1 VATKFLSTL
10 SGTAF
15 GAAGDEAVSVRVSG
29 DSVPR
34 VRIDAGGKITW
45 GSGSATGDVTLY
57 RSAAN
62 ALKTDDTLQAV
73 AGVITATTDGAP
85 SAALADGAIAIDT
98 TNDAFYFRSSS
109 TWSQVSGGGGAS
121 LSVSDG
127 PPDSPSAGDLWFES
141 DTGRTLVYYA
151 DGSSNQWVEIGLA
164 SASGA
169 SGTDGKIQFSES
181 DSLTSDTLLHWDNT
195 NNRLG
200 IGTTSP
206 ATALSVYTTA
216 SVGGITLD
224 GSTYPAITLKGAG
237 TIRGYIGIATAA
249 TGFSSDAA
257 TGDIVVRS
265 DSTKLHLGTGSGA
278 AALTVSG
285 TSVGIGTASPVGK
298 VNIKHDNADG
308 VVDFTDGLVF
318 TNRAGGG
325 ADHWTHA
332 GIVSTGSSGFNGNLV
347 FGTDGDST
355 NNTSGIAER
364 MRVTTDGLCF
374 NGDSASSNALD
385 DYEEGTW
392 SPTYTSTNGDM
403 SGVTVNATFTEGQYQ
418 KVGRWVT
425 CTWFIRTDSIT
436 TLGTGFALLSG
447 FPFDKSN
454 RGTYTRV
461 AGTAGVI
468 FDFVTRS
475 PEFVW
480 FPDNGSSCYL
490 SYHSGDQNEYGT
502 ISTSNLATS
511 ANRNGFFG
519 TITYETDD

>member
-1 VATKFLSTL
+1 MATKFLSTL

-200 IGTTSP
+200 VG
-206 ATALSVYTTA
+206 TA
-216 SVGGITLD
+216 SPTHALHVD
-224 GSTYPAITLKGAG
+224 GTVKIEGA
-237 TIRGYIGIATAA
+237 
-249 TGFSSDAA
+249 SSSL
-257 TGDIVVRS
+257 IS
-265 DSTKLHLGTGSGA
+265 NNTGSGREVLQVRSKSA
-278 AALTVSG
+278 TTDGAGFNMYGDGDSSHASKTFFYNDSSTPTMTMLPSG
-285 TSVGIGTASPVGK
+285 NVGIGTSGPGSLLHVEGAGGSFPMIQLHSTNSDRAYINITNSTTSSGYDNGLLFGVASTEEVLIWNRENTHITFA
-298 VNIKHDNADG
+298 VNNTEKMR
-308 VVDFTDGLVF
+308 LQ
-318 TNRAGGG
+318 AGGG
-325 ADHWTHA
+325 
-332 GIVSTGSSGFNGNLV
+332 IS
-347 FGTDGDST
+347 
-355 NNTSGIAER
+355 
-364 MRVTTDGLCF
+364 F
-374 NGDSASSNALD
+374 NGDTSSSNALD

-480 FPDNGSSCYL
+480 FPDNGSSCYM

-502 ISTSNLATS
+502 LTPSNLATS
-511 ANRNGFFG
+511 INRNGFFG